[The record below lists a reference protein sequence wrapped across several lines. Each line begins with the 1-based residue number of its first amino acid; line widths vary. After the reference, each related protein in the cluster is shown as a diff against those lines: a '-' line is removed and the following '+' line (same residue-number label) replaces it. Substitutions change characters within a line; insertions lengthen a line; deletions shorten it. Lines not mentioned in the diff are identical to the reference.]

1 MDKREQIKLAENKLQ
16 ECKEAFVEMLE
27 GDVYMEDDVVANIF
41 EQADYEIELAYERH
55 PETSENPSNKVYI
68 IIHEYMSQD
77 HQGCS
82 VLEVKTN
89 EEEALE
95 RVKEFAHNEI
105 KESSYD
111 ESEIFY
117 HDKEYIQ
124 EIYYNDGYYDIFKVV
139 AHEIR

>member
-1 MDKREQIKLAENKLQ
+1 M
-16 ECKEAFVEMLE
+16 
-27 GDVYMEDDVVANIF
+27 
-41 EQADYEIELAYERH
+41 
-55 PETSENPSNKVYI
+55 YI

-77 HQGCS
+77 NQGCS

-95 RVKEFAHNEI
+95 RVKKFAHNEI

-124 EIYYNDGYYDIFKVV
+124 EINYSDGYYDLFKIEVQEV
-139 AHEIR
+139 K

>member
-41 EQADYEIELAYERH
+41 EQADDEIEYAYERH
-55 PETSENPSNKVYI
+55 PETIEKPSNKVYI

-77 HQGCS
+77 YQGCS

-105 KESSYD
+105 KDSSYD
-111 ESEIFY
+111 ESEISY

-124 EIYYNDGYYDIFKVV
+124 EINYSDGYYDLFKIEVQEV
-139 AHEIR
+139 K